1 MVGGGLVKR
10 ITSLFTSVFNTTIA
24 ISAAA
29 LVLLGYFLPIQ
40 PFGGIRMILME
51 WAVILAGLAVLF
63 GIGNLFYVH
72 LQKVRERSKGYLY
85 SLVLLV
91 SFLSTIFVGILGL
104 NAATFFVV
112 DTIVIPSEIS
122 LMAVLAVTLP
132 YALVRMLRGNLNIL
146 SILFFIVVFITILV
160 TTPWP
165 TGGDVRVAM
174 DTIRAVLTQVLASG
188 GARGILL
195 GVALGTLTT
204 GLRLLFGA
212 DRPYGG
218 K

>member
-1 MVGGGLVKR
+1 VKR
-10 ITSLFTSVFNTTIA
+10 ITSLFTSAFNTAIA

-40 PFGGIRMILME
+40 PFGGIRIVLLE

-91 SFLSTIFVGILGL
+91 AFLSTIFVGILGL
-104 NAATFFVV
+104 NTATYFVV
-112 DTIVIPSEIS
+112 DTIVIPAEIS
-122 LMAVLAVTLP
+122 LMAVLAITLP
-132 YALVRMLRGNLNIL
+132 YALVRMLRSRPSML
-146 SILFFIVVFITILV
+146 SILFFLVVFMIILV
-160 TTPWP
+160 TAPWP
-165 TGGDVRVAM
+165 VSGDMRLAL